1 MSCFIYSLGKYIYY
15 SDSLLLSITY
25 LYNILNAYGFINPV

>member
-15 SDSLLLSITY
+15 SGSLLLSIKY
-25 LYNILNAYGFINPV
+25 LCNILNAYGFINLV